1 MRARTCAYQGLR
13 NVGKI
18 LRTEWM
24 IPDYDWNGGHPLIFH
39 RNRNLQKLPE
49 LHFPEKFVR
58 AMKLAKVEFS

>member
-24 IPDYDWNGGHPLIFH
+24 IPDYDWNGGHPLHFYIF
-39 RNRNLQKLPE
+39 
-49 LHFPEKFVR
+49 
-58 AMKLAKVEFS
+58 SW